1 MSTNKFLTNRYLI
14 AGAAVLVI
22 MASCSKHFLT
32 KYPNDSTSSSDALG
46 TVSGLQTALNGAYYE
61 LRQIGMYGRDL
72 PVIGDI
78 QADNTFVEQNN
89 SGRYLNQFKYL
100 YTSSDGVVEEI
111 WADAYV
117 AILDCNNVIDAKVTG
132 ADAIKAQAYALRA
145 LMYFKLVTL
154 YARPYT
160 DNPNGMGVPL
170 VLHYQPALLPGRDS
184 ISKVY
189 AQIISD
195 YKTALQNA
203 PAYTNSVTLSKYSIE
218 ALLARAYLYMGDNT
232 DANAAAVDVINNGG
246 FTLDGTAAAYAAFWH
261 NSAVQSNQEEVLFEI
276 DQDATNNLG
285 SDDLGQMYYYGG
297 YQDIYATQQLVSL
310 YSATDIRDTVLV
322 AGTTKAGFPATL
334 CGKYINGTSTDKDNP
349 KVIRLAEV
357 YLIAAESSLPNSTA
371 AQQWLNLL
379 MSYRDPAFPG
389 YTSTGAQLLSD
400 IVNERR
406 KELAFEGDRI
416 FDLNRLMLPVNRAPE
431 SPGSISQNLDTIPY
445 SNYLRVYPIPLTE
458 TQANAVIA
466 AQQNPGYK

>member
-1 MSTNKFLTNRYLI
+1 MSTNKILTNKYLI
-14 AGAAVLVI
+14 TGAVVLVI
-22 MASCSKHFLT
+22 MASCSKNFIT
-32 KYPNDSTSSSDALG
+32 KYPNDSTSAGEALG
-46 TVSGLQTALNGAYYE
+46 TVSALQTALNGAYSE

-72 PVIGDI
+72 PVIGDL
-78 QADNTFVEQNN
+78 QADNTFVEQDN
-89 SGRYLNQFKYL
+89 SGRYLDQFKYL
-100 YTSSDGVVEEI
+100 ITPTDGVVQEI
-111 WADAYV
+111 WPDAYA
-117 AILDCNNVIDAKVTG
+117 AILDCNNIIDAQVTG

-145 LMYFKLVTL
+145 LMYFKLVNL

-160 DNPNGMGVPL
+160 DNPNALGVPL
-170 VLHYQPALLPGRDS
+170 VLHYNPALLPGRDS
-184 ISKVY
+184 ISTVY

-195 YKTALQNA
+195 YKTALLNA

-232 DANAAAVDVINNGG
+232 DANAAAVDVINNSG

-261 NSAVQSNQEEVLFEI
+261 NPAVQTNQEEVMFEI

-285 SDDLGQMYYYGG
+285 TDDLGQIYYYGG

-357 YLIAAESSLPNSTA
+357 YLIAAESSLPNAAA
-371 AQQWLNLL
+371 AQGWLNQL

-416 FDLNRLMLPVNRAPE
+416 FDLNRLMLPVNRGPVN
-431 SPGSISQNLDTIPY
+431 PGSITQNLDTIPY
-445 SNYLRVYPIPLTE
+445 SNYMRVYPIPFNE

-466 AQQNPGYK
+466 AQQNPGYQ

>member
-1 MSTNKFLTNRYLI
+1 MSTNKILTNRYLI
-14 AGAAVLVI
+14 AGAVVLVI
-22 MASCSKHFLT
+22 MASCSKNFLT
-32 KYPNDSTSSSDALG
+32 KYPNDSTSDAEALQ
-46 TVSGLQTALNGAYYE
+46 TVAALQTALNGAYYE

-72 PVIGDI
+72 PVIGDL
-78 QADNTFVEQNN
+78 QADNTFVEQDN
-89 SGRYLNQFKYL
+89 SGRYLDQFQYHI
-100 YTSSDGVVEEI
+100 TPTDGVAEEI
-111 WADAYV
+111 WPAAYI
-117 AILDCNNVIDAKVTG
+117 AILDCNNIIDAQVTG

-160 DNPNGMGVPL
+160 DNPNGPGVPL
-170 VLHYQPALLPGRDS
+170 ILHYNPALLPGRDS
-184 ISKVY
+184 ISTVY

-203 PAYTNSVTLSKYSIE
+203 PTYTNSVTLCYYSIE

-246 FTLDGTAAAYAAFWH
+246 FTLVGTAAAYAAFWH
-261 NSAVQSNQEEVLFEI
+261 NPAIQTNMQEVMFEI

-297 YQDIYATQQLVSL
+297 YQDLYATQQLVNL

-322 AGTTKAGFPATL
+322 PGTTKSQFPATL
-334 CGKYINGTSTDKDNP
+334 CGKYINGTNTDKDNP

-357 YLIAAESSLPNSTA
+357 YLIAAESSLPNNTA
-371 AQQWLNLL
+371 AQGWLNAL

-416 FDLNRLMLPVNRAPE
+416 FDLNRLMLPVNRGPQN
-431 SPGSISQNLDTIPY
+431 PGSITQIMDTIPY
-445 SNYLRVYPIPLTE
+445 SYYQRIYPVPFNE

-466 AQQNPGYK
+466 AQQNPGYQ

>member
-1 MSTNKFLTNRYLI
+1 
-14 AGAAVLVI
+14 
-22 MASCSKHFLT
+22 
-32 KYPNDSTSSSDALG
+32 
-46 TVSGLQTALNGAYYE
+46 
-61 LRQIGMYGRDL
+61 
-72 PVIGDI
+72 
-78 QADNTFVEQNN
+78 
-89 SGRYLNQFKYL
+89 
-100 YTSSDGVVEEI
+100 
-111 WADAYV
+111 
-117 AILDCNNVIDAKVTG
+117 
-132 ADAIKAQAYALRA
+132 
-145 LMYFKLVTL
+145 MYFKLVNL

-160 DNPNGMGVPL
+160 DNPNALGVPL
-170 VLHYQPALLPGRDS
+170 VLHYNPSLLPGRDS
-184 ISKVY
+184 ISTVY

-195 YKTALQNA
+195 YKTALLNA
-203 PAYTNSVTLSKYSIE
+203 PAYSNSVTLSKYSIE
-218 ALLARAYLYMGDNT
+218 ALLARTYLYMGDNT
-232 DANAAAVDVINNGG
+232 DAYTAAVDVINNGG

-261 NSAVQSNQEEVLFEI
+261 NPAVQSNQEEVLFEI

-285 SDDLGQMYYYGG
+285 TDDLGQMYYYGG

-357 YLIAAESSLPNSTA
+357 YLIAAESSLPNSA
-371 AQQWLNLL
+371 QAQQWLNQL

-389 YTSTGAQLLSD
+389 YSSTGAQLLSD

-416 FDLNRLMLPVNRAPE
+416 FDLNRLMLPVNRGPVN
-431 SPGSISQNLDTIPY
+431 PGSITQNLDTIPY
-445 SNYLRVYPIPLTE
+445 SNYMRVYPIPFNE

-466 AQQNPGYK
+466 AQQNPGYQ

>member
-1 MSTNKFLTNRYLI
+1 MSTNKILTNKYLI

-22 MASCSKHFLT
+22 MASCSKNFLT
-32 KYPNDSTSSSDALG
+32 KYPNDSTSSGEALG
-46 TVSGLQTALNGAYYE
+46 TVSALQTALNGAYSE

-100 YTSSDGVVEEI
+100 YTSSDGVVGEI
-111 WADAYV
+111 WTDAYA
-117 AILDCNNVIDAKVTG
+117 AILDCNNIIDAQVTG
-132 ADAIKAQAYALRA
+132 ADAVKAQAYALRA
-145 LMYFKLVTL
+145 LMYFKLINL

-160 DNPNGMGVPL
+160 DTPNGEGVPL
-170 VLHYQPALLPGRDS
+170 ILHYQPALLPGRDS
-184 ISKVY
+184 ISTVY

-195 YKTALQNA
+195 YKTALLNA
-203 PAYTNSVTLSKYSIE
+203 PAYSNSVTLSKYSIE
-218 ALLARAYLYMGDNT
+218 ALLARAYLYMGDNA
-232 DANAAAVDVINNGG
+232 DAYTAATDVINNGG

-261 NSAVQSNQEEVLFEI
+261 NPAVQTNQEEVLFEI

-297 YQDIYATQQLVSL
+297 YQDLYATQQLVSL

-357 YLIAAESSLPNSTA
+357 YLIAAESSLPNNTQ
-371 AQQWLNLL
+371 AQQWLNQL

-431 SPGSISQNLDTIPY
+431 SPGSINQNLDTIPY
-445 SNYLRVYPIPLTE
+445 SNYLRVYPIPLAE